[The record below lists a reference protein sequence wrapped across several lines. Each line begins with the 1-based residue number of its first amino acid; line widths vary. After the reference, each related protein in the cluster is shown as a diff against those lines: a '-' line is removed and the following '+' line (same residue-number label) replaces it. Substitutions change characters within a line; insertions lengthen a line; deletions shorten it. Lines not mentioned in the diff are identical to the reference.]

1 MIEKIISS
9 LFLIPFIVRNPLL
22 IDEINRKLQNN
33 DYKDKRQELND
44 LTALIS
50 CDEKPSDLTIEIL
63 LPNDKKNRTLV
74 ITREDYDR
82 CIREIAMKISS
93 IDLTYSIEEQLQQNP
108 LSAKILAV
116 LKDRFPNL
124 TEETLK
130 AKACKISLC
139 KDEEE
144 WKMIVKE
151 LNQEN
156 ENNSP
161 GAVFQKYSFFPSR
174 QTELRSDE
182 LVHQYIAAFHFY
194 RMLSKWTLPG
204 AVIPVPLRKVNIKD
218 FLNFRCFV
226 FIHNS
231 FRWSTPMMQSPALTL

>member
-63 LPNDKKNRTLV
+63 LPNDKKNRTLL
-74 ITREDYDR
+74 ITREDYDN
-82 CIREIAMKISS
+82 CIKEITMKLSS
-93 IDLTYSIEEQLQQNP
+93 IDLTYSVEEQVPQNP
-108 LSAKILAV
+108 ISAKILAV
-116 LKDRFPNL
+116 LKDRFPNVS
-124 TEETLK
+124 EGTLK

-144 WKMIVKE
+144 
-151 LNQEN
+151 
-156 ENNSP
+156 
-161 GAVFQKYSFFPSR
+161 
-174 QTELRSDE
+174 
-182 LVHQYIAAFHFY
+182 
-194 RMLSKWTLPG
+194 
-204 AVIPVPLRKVNIKD
+204 
-218 FLNFRCFV
+218 
-226 FIHNS
+226 
-231 FRWSTPMMQSPALTL
+231 